1 MAEQKLLKIGPR
13 PPFETRGVCWVA
25 LSNPG
30 EHLKLNGDFLIT
42 RECLSQRELEAE
54 VTQIKLEL
62 DEILRD
68 ARKRFVFET

>member
-13 PPFETRGVCWVA
+13 TPFETRGVCWVA

-30 EHLKLNGDFLIT
+30 EHLKLSGDFLIT
-42 RECLSQRELEAE
+42 HDCLSLRELEAE
-54 VTQIKLEL
+54 VMQMKLEL

-68 ARKRFVFET
+68 ARKRFVFES

>member
-1 MAEQKLLKIGPR
+1 MTDRKILKIGPR
-13 PPFETRGVCWVA
+13 PPFETRGVSWVA

-42 RECLSQRELEAE
+42 RECLSLRELEAE
-54 VTQIKLEL
+54 VTQLKAEL

-68 ARKRFVFET
+68 ARKRFVF